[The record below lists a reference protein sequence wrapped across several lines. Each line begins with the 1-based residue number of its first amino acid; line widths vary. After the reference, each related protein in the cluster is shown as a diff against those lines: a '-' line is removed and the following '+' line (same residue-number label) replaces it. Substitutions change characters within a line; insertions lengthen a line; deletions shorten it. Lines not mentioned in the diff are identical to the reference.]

1 MDQTTIVGYALTYL
15 GTMTAVSFMFLPA
28 VITVTLLLLVGG
40 AIQLVTVLLKI
51 TTLWLFRGASTV
63 FRKSVQKLHGHG
75 KGVGEPAR
83 R

>member
-1 MDQTTIVGYALTYL
+1 MDQTTIVGYALAYL

-51 TTLWLFRGASTV
+51 TMWA
-63 FRKSVQKLHGHG
+63 
-75 KGVGEPAR
+75 
-83 R
+83 